1 MYTTVVAYFS
11 TIIQPF
17 HILRKLRA
25 IIPSMQNHQYLTILI
40 QKNNTH
46 TKSPML
52 LTQLVL

>member
-1 MYTTVVAYFS
+1 MYTTLVAYFS
-11 TIIQPF
+11 TIVQPF
-17 HILRKLRA
+17 HILRKLYA
-25 IIPSMQNHQYLTILI
+25 IVPGMQNHQHLTILN